1 MLSGEEPRHLFCSEQ
16 DCGAPTLARVSA
28 LSTLEGSR
36 SCAAL
41 ESGVQ
46 SATLDQRMG
55 TMSQVLAFH
64 LSTHLLTWYS
74 HTGCWGENL
83 HKYTQMLCYTTSPP
97 TMPSVF

>member
-1 MLSGEEPRHLFCSEQ
+1 MISGEEPRHLFCSEQ

-28 LSTLEGSR
+28 HSTPEGSR

-46 SATLDQRMG
+46 SATLGQQMG
-55 TMSQVLAFH
+55 TTSQVLAFH
-64 LSTHLLTWYS
+64 LSTHLLTWDS

-83 HKYTQMLCYTTSPP
+83 HTHTRMPCYTTNPP